1 VLKAAPMRKAARAPR
16 GFTLIEL
23 AVTLAVMAVLMAL
36 AMPSVFAWIANTR
49 VRTVSDA
56 LQNGLRQAQAEAVR
70 RSRTAVFS
78 LTNDNAPRTSLT
90 AAANGGNWSINF
102 VASSTLDTAGV
113 ATFVEAGVLTN
124 AGSGVRIGGPAAI
137 CFNPLGRLVA
147 NSATGVTGAT
157 CSLSAAP
164 TYDVS
169 MTSADRPLRV
179 VVSLGGQVHLCDP
192 AKAQSSSTPDGCP
205 S

>member
-1 VLKAAPMRKAARAPR
+1 MRRAVPPG

-23 AVTLAVMAVLMAL
+23 AVTLVVMAVLMAL

-49 VRTVSDA
+49 VRTVSDT

-78 LTNDNAPRTSLT
+78 LTNDTAPKTSLT
-90 AAANGGNWSINF
+90 AVANGGNWSINF
-102 VASSTLDTAGV
+102 IASSTLDTAGV

-124 AGSGVRIGGPAAI
+124 AGTGVSIAGPAAI

-147 NSATGVTGAT
+147 SGSTGITGAT
-157 CSLSAAP
+157 CSLTSTP
-164 TYDVS
+164 VYNIT
-169 MTSADRPLRV
+169 MNSADRPLRV

-192 AKAQSSSTPDGCP
+192 AKTLSSSTPDGCP
-205 S
+205 G

>member
-1 VLKAAPMRKAARAPR
+1 MARRAVSCG

-23 AVTLAVMAVLMAL
+23 SVTLTVMAVLMAL
-36 AMPSVFAWIANTR
+36 AMPSVFAWISNTR

-78 LTNDNAPRTSLT
+78 LTNDSAPRTSLT
-90 AAANGGNWSINF
+90 AVANGSNWSINF
-102 VASSTLDTAGV
+102 VASSRLDTAGV

-124 AGSGVRIGGPAAI
+124 AGTGVRISGPAAI

-147 NSATGVTGAT
+147 NGATGITGAT
-157 CSLSAAP
+157 CSLASTP
-164 TYDVS
+164 TYDV
-169 MTSADRPLRV
+169 TLASADRPLRV

-192 AKAQSSSTPDGCP
+192 ARTLSSSAPDGCP
-205 S
+205 G

>member
-1 VLKAAPMRKAARAPR
+1 MKRAAPAR

-36 AMPSVFAWIANTR
+36 AMPAVFAWIANTR
-49 VRTVSDA
+49 VRTVSDV

-78 LTNDNAPRTSLT
+78 LTNDTAPKTSLT
-90 AAANGGNWSINF
+90 ATANGSNWSINF
-102 VASSTLDTAGV
+102 VASSTLDTAGI
-113 ATFVEAGVLTN
+113 ATFVEAGVLTV
-124 AGSGVRIGGPAAI
+124 AGAGVNISGPAAI
-137 CFNPLGRLVA
+137 CFSPLGRLAA
-147 NSATGVTGAT
+147 NSSTGVAGAT
-157 CSLSAAP
+157 CSLSSTP
-164 TYDVS
+164 TYNIT

-179 VVSLGGQVHLCDP
+179 VVNLGGQVHMCDP
-192 AKAQSSSTPDGCP
+192 AKTLSSSTPDGCP

>member
-1 VLKAAPMRKAARAPR
+1 M
-16 GFTLIEL
+16 
-23 AVTLAVMAVLMAL
+23 
-36 AMPSVFAWIANTR
+36 
-49 VRTVSDA
+49 
-56 LQNGLRQAQAEAVR
+56 
-70 RSRTAVFS
+70 
-78 LTNDNAPRTSLT
+78 
-90 AAANGGNWSINF
+90 
-102 VASSTLDTAGV
+102 
-113 ATFVEAGVLTN
+113 LTN

>member
-1 VLKAAPMRKAARAPR
+1 MLKRARPPG

-23 AVTLAVMAVLMAL
+23 MVTLSVMAVLMAL
-36 AMPSVFAWIANTR
+36 AMPSVLAWIANSR

-56 LQNGLRQAQAEAVR
+56 LQNGLRAAQAEAVR

-78 LTNDNAPRTSLT
+78 LTNDTAPQTRLT
-90 AAANGGNWSINF
+90 AAANGSHWSINF

-113 ATFVEAGVLTN
+113 ATFVEAGVLTG
-124 AGSGVRIGGPAAI
+124 AGAGVSISGPAAI

-147 NSATGVTGAT
+147 HTSTGVSGAT
-157 CSLSAAP
+157 CSLASAP
-164 TYDVS
+164 VYDITLAS
-169 MTSADRPLRV
+169 SDRPLRV

-192 AKAQSSSTPDGCP
+192 ARTLSSSTPDGCP
-205 S
+205 A

>member
-1 VLKAAPMRKAARAPR
+1 MRRAVPPG

-23 AVTLAVMAVLMAL
+23 AVTLVVMAVLMAL

-49 VRTVSDA
+49 VRTVSDT

-78 LTNDNAPRTSLT
+78 LTNDTAPKTSLT
-90 AAANGGNWSINF
+90 AVANGGNWSINF
-102 VASSTLDTAGV
+102 IASSTLDTAGV

-124 AGSGVRIGGPAAI
+124 AGTGVSIAGPAAI

-147 NSATGVTGAT
+147 SSSTGITGAT
-157 CSLSAAP
+157 CSLTSTP
-164 TYDVS
+164 VYNITMS
-169 MTSADRPLRV
+169 SADRPLRV

-192 AKAQSSSTPDGCP
+192 AKTLSSSTPDGCP
-205 S
+205 G

>member
-1 VLKAAPMRKAARAPR
+1 MLMKRALPSA

-23 AVTLAVMAVLMAL
+23 CVTMVVMVVLMAL
-36 AMPSVFAWIANTR
+36 AMPSFFAWIANTR

-78 LTNDNAPRTSLT
+78 LTNDTAPKTSLT
-90 AAANGGNWSINF
+90 AVANGTHWSINF

-113 ATFVEAGVLTN
+113 ATFVEAGVLTV
-124 AGSGVRIGGPAAI
+124 AGAGVSIAGPAAI
-137 CFNPLGRLVA
+137 CFNPLGRLVS
-147 NSATGVTGAT
+147 NSSTGVTGAT
-157 CSLSAAP
+157 CSLSSPP
-164 TYDVS
+164 TYNIT

-179 VVSLGGQVHLCDP
+179 VVSLGGQVHMCDP
-192 AKAQSSSTPDGCP
+192 ARTLSSSAPDGCP
-205 S
+205 G

>member
-1 VLKAAPMRKAARAPR
+1 MRRAVPPG

-23 AVTLAVMAVLMAL
+23 AVTLVVMAVLMAL

-49 VRTVSDA
+49 VRTVSDT

-78 LTNDNAPRTSLT
+78 LTNDTAPKTSLT
-90 AAANGGNWSINF
+90 AVANGGNWSINF
-102 VASSTLDTAGV
+102 IASSTLDTAGV

-124 AGSGVRIGGPAAI
+124 AGTGVSIAGPAAI

-147 NSATGVTGAT
+147 SSSTGITGAT
-157 CSLSAAP
+157 CSLTSTP
-164 TYDVS
+164 VYNITMS
-169 MTSADRPLRV
+169 SADRPLRV

-192 AKAQSSSTPDGCP
+192 AKTLSSNMPDGCP
-205 S
+205 G

>member
-1 VLKAAPMRKAARAPR
+1 MKRDVPSA

-36 AMPSVFAWIANTR
+36 AMPSVFAWIANAR

-78 LTNDNAPRTSLT
+78 LTNDTAPKTSLT
-90 AAANGGNWSINF
+90 AVANGSHWSINF
-102 VASSTLDTAGV
+102 VASSTLDTAGI
-113 ATFVEAGVLTN
+113 ATFVEAGVLSV
-124 AGSGVRIGGPAAI
+124 AGTGVRISGPAAV

-147 NSATGVTGAT
+147 NASTGVTGAT
-157 CSLSAAP
+157 CSLSATP
-164 TYDVS
+164 TYDIA

-179 VVSLGGQVHLCDP
+179 VVSLGGQVHMCDP
-192 AKAQSSSTPDGCP
+192 ARTLSSGAPDGCP
-205 S
+205 G

>member
-1 VLKAAPMRKAARAPR
+1 MKRAAPAR

-36 AMPSVFAWIANTR
+36 AMPAVFAWIANTR
-49 VRTVSDA
+49 VRTVSDV

-78 LTNDNAPRTSLT
+78 LTNDTAPKTSLT
-90 AAANGGNWSINF
+90 ATANGSNWSINF
-102 VASSTLDTAGV
+102 VASSTLDTAGI
-113 ATFVEAGVLTN
+113 ATFVEAGVLTV
-124 AGSGVRIGGPAAI
+124 AGAGVNISGPAAI
-137 CFNPLGRLVA
+137 CFSPLGRLSA
-147 NSATGVTGAT
+147 NSSTGVTGAT
-157 CSLSAAP
+157 CSLSSTP
-164 TYDVS
+164 TYNIT

-179 VVSLGGQVHLCDP
+179 VVNLGGQVHMCDP
-192 AKAQSSSTPDGCP
+192 AKTLSSSTPDGCP

>member
-1 VLKAAPMRKAARAPR
+1 MLMTRRAAPTA

-23 AVTLAVMAVLMAL
+23 SVTLVVMAILMAL
-36 AMPSVFAWIANTR
+36 AMPSLFAWIANTR

-78 LTNDNAPRTSLT
+78 LTNDTTPKTSLT
-90 AAANGGNWSINF
+90 AVANGRNWSINF
-102 VASSTLDTAGV
+102 VASSTLDTSGV
-113 ATFVEAGVLTN
+113 ATFVEAGVLTV
-124 AGSGVRIGGPAAI
+124 AGANVSISGPAAV

-147 NSATGVTGAT
+147 NSSTGVTGAT
-157 CSLSAAP
+157 CNLSSTP
-164 TYDVS
+164 TYNIT

-179 VVSLGGQVHLCDP
+179 VVSLGGQVHMCDP
-192 AKAQSSSTPDGCP
+192 AKTLSSSTPDGCP